1 MKSATVFV
9 SGGSGFLGSRLIPAL
24 RLAGY
29 EVRALSRSTQS
40 STVVAERGAE
50 PVTGDLG
57 DVVALTHA
65 MSGCTHV
72 VHAAARQRDGGSL
85 AAHHCDN
92 VVGTQHMLTAAQAAG
107 ARRFVSVGAAMCLLG
122 GKPIEN
128 ADESWPLNEPRYSH
142 YARTKTVADRAVL
155 AANREG
161 FATIV
166 VRPGWFWGQ
175 GDPQTTSIV
184 AAASTGRLRLIDS
197 GQYPIVTSH
206 IDNTVKGI
214 ELALQRGTGGQGYYV
229 FDDGAIPL
237 RDFIE
242 RILAAHRLPA
252 PTKTISRRAAWIT
265 ATVMDTA
272 WTILRRPGQPP
283 ISRLMV
289 TLNSGPFLVTDH
301 KARRQLQYAPI
312 ITRED
317 AFAALTH

>member
-40 STVVAERGAE
+40 AAVVADRGAV
-50 PVTGDLG
+50 PVTGGLG
-57 DVVALTHA
+57 DIAALTQA
-65 MSGCTHV
+65 MSGCSHV
-72 VHAAARQRDGGSL
+72 VHAAARHRDGGSL
-85 AAHHCDN
+85 AAHHRDN

-107 ARRFVSVGAAMCLLG
+107 VRRFVSVGAAMCLLG

-166 VRPGWFWGQ
+166 VRPGWIWGP
-175 GDPQTTSIV
+175 GDPQTESIV
-184 AAASTGRLRLIDS
+184 AAARTGRLRLID
-197 GQYPIVTSH
+197 GGRYPIVTSH
-206 IDNTVKGI
+206 IDNTVEGI
-214 ELALQRGTGGQGYYV
+214 ELALDRGTGGQGYYV
-229 FDDGAIPL
+229 FDDGKIPI

-242 RILAAHRLPA
+242 QILAAHHLTA
-252 PTKTISRRAAWIT
+252 PTKTIPRRMAWIT
-265 ATVMDTA
+265 ASVMDAA
-272 WTILRRPGQPP
+272 WTILQRPGQPP

-289 TLNSGPFLVTDH
+289 TLNGGPFLVTDH
-301 KARRQLQYAPI
+301 KARRELQYMPV

>member
-1 MKSATVFV
+1 M
-9 SGGSGFLGSRLIPAL
+9 
-24 RLAGY
+24 
-29 EVRALSRSTQS
+29 
-40 STVVAERGAE
+40 
-50 PVTGDLG
+50 
-57 DVVALTHA
+57 
-65 MSGCTHV
+65 
-72 VHAAARQRDGGSL
+72 
-85 AAHHCDN
+85 
-92 VVGTQHMLTAAQAAG
+92 
-107 ARRFVSVGAAMCLLG
+107 RRFVSVGAAMCLLG

-128 ADESWPLNEPRYSH
+128 ADESSATERTTVFPH
-142 YARTKTVADRAVL
+142 ARTKTVADWAVL
-155 AANREG
+155 AANREDLQPVSCARLDLG
-161 FATIV
+161 
-166 VRPGWFWGQ
+166 
-175 GDPQTTSIV
+175 
-184 AAASTGRLRLIDS
+184 TGRSADRVRRGRGTHRPTAAHRSS

-214 ELALQRGTGGQGYYV
+214 ELALQRGRGGQGYYV
-229 FDDGAIPL
+229 FDDGAIPI

-301 KARRQLQYAPI
+301 KARRQLRYAPI